1 MGHELLMAFGIFIA
15 TPLVIGGFVVFWAM
29 TNHERSVLEDNW
41 RAFAKRRGREYE
53 PAEGEWPNRTSPA
66 VTWTADGVRY
76 RLEARGKEADVLTRL
91 VAWPDVKVL
100 GIVKVKVDDG
110 RIAFTRVRVAQRLL
124 THEVRRRL
132 LGFSQGQPVA
142 FSFRRGRL
150 LIEWAGRETNDARID
165 EAELVL
171 AVAVRALR
179 EAFVS
184 AAAA

>member
-15 TPLVIGGFVVFWAM
+15 TPVVVSGFIAFWMM
-29 TNHERSVLEDNW
+29 TNHERQALEDHW
-41 RAFAKRRGREYE
+41 RAFAEKRAREYE

-66 VTWTADGVRY
+66 VTWMADGVRY
-76 RLEARGKEADVLTRL
+76 RLEARGKEGGALTRL

-100 GIVKVKVDDG
+100 GVVQVKVDDG

-150 LIEWAGRETNDARID
+150 LIEWAGRETNDPRID
-165 EAELVL
+165 EAEQVL

-179 EAFVS
+179 DAFVS